1 MTSIPSRIGMTM
13 LMVYWLVMGGMAIN
27 LYYHNTNICVNT
39 NEYPNR
45 IIQGCKLPG
54 SEAW

>member
-27 LYYHNTNICVNT
+27 LYYHNTN
-39 NEYPNR
+39 EYPNR